1 MKLPTIIHTK
11 IPKIVFSFR
20 ESETKTLVKMSGN
33 DDERG
38 LIWKLPELNLKDFGK
53 VGPAFGAGLGCG
65 VGVGVGLVGGVG
77 IGPGFPGMQ
86 FGMGFGAGCGVGVG
100 FGYGVGKGIAHDAHR
115 RYSNV
120 GKLFQGQGDAS
131 SQEMLVELIDELVL
145 NTKKLVKA
153 TSREIEKWR
162 R

>member
-1 MKLPTIIHTK
+1 
-11 IPKIVFSFR
+11 
-20 ESETKTLVKMSGN
+20 MSGN

-38 LIWKLPELNLKDFGK
+38 LIWKLPELKLKDFGK
-53 VGPAFGAGLGCG
+53 VGPAFGTGLGCG

-86 FGMGFGAGCGVGVG
+86 FGMGFGAGCGVGMG
-100 FGYGVGKGIAHDAHR
+100 FGYGVGKGIAHDAQQ

-120 GKLFQGQGDAS
+120 GKLFQRQGDAS
-131 SQEMLVELIDELVL
+131 SQDMFVELIDELVL
-145 NTKKLVKA
+145 NTKKLVKV